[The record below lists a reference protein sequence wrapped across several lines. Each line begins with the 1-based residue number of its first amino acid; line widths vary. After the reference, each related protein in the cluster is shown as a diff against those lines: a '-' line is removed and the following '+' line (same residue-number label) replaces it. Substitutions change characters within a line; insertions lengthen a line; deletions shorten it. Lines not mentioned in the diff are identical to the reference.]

1 MRSDERPYLIAFIA
15 LIDVGLIGSLIA
27 AIILDR
33 RSFRNSM
40 KSQTLFSQNQASYG
54 TIAPKKL
61 ERPTNASER
70 PSLL

>member
-1 MRSDERPYLIAFIA
+1 MAFIA
-15 LIDVGLIGSLIA
+15 LIDVCLIGSLIA
-27 AIILDR
+27 AVILDR

-54 TIAPKKL
+54 TIASKKL
-61 ERPTNASER
+61 ERATNASER